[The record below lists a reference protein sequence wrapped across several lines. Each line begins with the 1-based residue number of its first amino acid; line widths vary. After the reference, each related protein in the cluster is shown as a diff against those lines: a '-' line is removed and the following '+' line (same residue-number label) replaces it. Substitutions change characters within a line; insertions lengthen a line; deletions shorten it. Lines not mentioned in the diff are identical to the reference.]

1 MPEVHRLAEGG
12 TYDPDTL
19 DLLSAILVE
28 VWTEAGDAFKTPA
41 LVEDARNSIAKT
53 LLYHAGLGMRDP
65 NALKALVM
73 QSLRHHYPKLV
84 I

>member
-19 DLLSAILVE
+19 DLLSGILAK
-28 VWTEAGDAFKTPA
+28 VWTEVGDAFKTPA

-65 NALKALVM
+65 TTLKALVM
-73 QSLRHHYPKLV
+73 QSLRHLYPKLV
-84 I
+84 V

>member
-19 DLLSAILVE
+19 DLLSGILAE
-28 VWTEAGDAFKTPA
+28 VWTEVGDAFKTPA

-65 NALKALVM
+65 TTLKALVM
-73 QSLRHHYPKLV
+73 QSLRHLYPKLV
-84 I
+84 V